1 MYSSSG
7 PRARFPDDQ
16 RHRVLPHA
24 REAFAQVLGIFHIA
38 GKQVVRLPARDRF
51 STSCR
56 AGGNHYLGRVNA
68 LSTGKLHVVLCHWLS
83 WNQVLVTSLA
93 LCRQVHQP
101 VLVDQARLCAGCYYA
116 SLRRDVAQMHGGSQS
131 RKVCTDH
138 QAFRFHVFFAAA
150 RSASH

>member
-56 AGGNHYLGRVNA
+56 AGGNHYLRIVNE
-68 LSTGKLHVVLCHWLS
+68 LSTGKLHLVLFGRKRSDCIHEEPPKLLLCHWL
-83 WNQVLVTSLA
+83 
-93 LCRQVHQP
+93 
-101 VLVDQARLCAGCYYA
+101 
-116 SLRRDVAQMHGGSQS
+116 
-131 RKVCTDH
+131 
-138 QAFRFHVFFAAA
+138 
-150 RSASH
+150 